1 MKKGRIFTRSILL
14 IGFISL
20 FNDISSEMLYPVLP
34 VYLRS
39 IGYTAIWIGLLEGA
53 AEAMS
58 GFSKMYFGKLSDK
71 HGHRMPFVRL
81 GYFIS
86 ALSKSA
92 LVLFAQPLWVLCCRL
107 SDKLGKGIRTGAR
120 DAVLSDEC
128 SPEHR
133 GKVFGF
139 HRGMDTLGAA
149 IGPVF
154 ALLWLWVNPGSYKT
168 LFLFALFPALT
179 AVGFAYLIKEKD
191 AQPLPGPGAK
201 KIKSF
206 FGYWKHS
213 SDDFR
218 KLSAGLLFFA
228 LFNSSDLFLLLMA
241 RQHGLSDQGLILAY
255 IFYNLVYALG
265 SYPFGWIGDK
275 WGMKFSFCTGLLLFA
290 VTYAGMALTTGPT
303 AVFILFFIYGL
314 YAAATDGV
322 SKAWASKLIPANQSA
337 TGLGFLAGCTSIAA
351 VAASTWTGFVWEFAG
366 ASVALMLSG
375 AGAAVAM
382 AYLYLVPQSRAKD
395 N

>member
-1 MKKGRIFTRSILL
+1 MKKERIFTRSILL

-20 FNDISSEMLYPVLP
+20 FNDVSSEMLYPVLP

-71 HGHRMPFVRL
+71 HGHRMPFVQF
-81 GYFIS
+81 GYFLS
-86 ALSKSA
+86 AVAKSS
-92 LVLFAQPLWVLCCRL
+92 LVLFAQPLWVLFCRL
-107 SDKLGKGIRTGAR
+107 SDKLGKGVRTGAR
-120 DAVLSDEC
+120 DAVLTDEC
-128 SPEHR
+128 TYENR

-154 ALLWLWVNPGSYKT
+154 ALLWLRVFPGSYKM
-168 LFLFALFPALT
+168 LFLFAFFPALV
-179 AVGFAYLIKEKD
+179 AVGLAFLIREKK
-191 AQPLPGPGAK
+191 AAPSSAPGGK
-201 KIKSF
+201 KILSF
-206 FGYWKHS
+206 FGYWKQS
-213 SDDFR
+213 SVPFR
-218 KLSAGLLFFA
+218 KLVAGIVFFA
-228 LFNSSDLFLLLMA
+228 LFNSSDLFLLLIA
-241 RQHGLSDQGLILAY
+241 RQHGLNDEGLILAY

-275 WGMKFSFCTGLLLFA
+275 WGMKLSFCLGLFFFA
-290 VTYAGMALTTGPT
+290 LTYAGMALTTGPA
-303 AVFILFFIYGL
+303 AVFVLFFIYGL

-322 SKAWASKLIPANQSA
+322 SKAWASKMIPAKESA

-351 VAASTWTGFVWEFAG
+351 IFASTWTGFAWDSFG
-366 ASVALMLSG
+366 PSTALLIS
-375 AGAAVAM
+375 AIAALATFV
-382 AYLYLVPQSRAKD
+382 YLLLMPGRTTS
-395 N
+395 